1 MLSFVVSLTMAYPF
15 YGFMPFFKGLAPIG
29 YAASFI
35 QAIHNIRLYLPAMR
49 RNEFARR
56 VPDSGW

>member
-35 QAIHNIRLYLPAMR
+35 QAIHNIRLYLSLLPVNTA
-49 RNEFARR
+49 
-56 VPDSGW
+56 SS